1 MADNNKNTI
10 LIVDC
15 DFLSMKLESDLLQA
29 NGFNVLKASCG
40 KEALNMLKCSIPN
53 LVILDIRLPD
63 ISGYEL
69 FNKIKQDARL
79 ANVKIIAVTA
89 FAMKEEEQKIKSV
102 GFDSF
107 IAKPIDIKDFIRQ
120 IKDKVSG

>member
-1 MADNNKNTI
+1 VADNNKNTI